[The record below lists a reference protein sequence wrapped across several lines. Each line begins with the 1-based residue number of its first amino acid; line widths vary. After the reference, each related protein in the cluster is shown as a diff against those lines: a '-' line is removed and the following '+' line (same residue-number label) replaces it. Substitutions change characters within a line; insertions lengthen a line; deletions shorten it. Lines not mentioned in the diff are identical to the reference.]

1 MFGIGEDR
9 RRVIGVSSS
18 SPVAANDGGGSP
30 AALCGWEEAWKLHD
44 AMGKLFVG
52 SIGAEVKQTRGL
64 SGELPAAA
72 VEMVAGSAPA
82 RDGERVRAR
91 EVH

>member
-1 MFGIGEDR
+1 
-9 RRVIGVSSS
+9 
-18 SPVAANDGGGSP
+18 
-30 AALCGWEEAWKLHD
+30 
-44 AMGKLFVG
+44 MGKLFVG
-52 SIGAEVKQTRGL
+52 SIGPEVKQTRGL

-82 RDGERVRAR
+82 RDGERVWAR